1 MFSLRNG
8 AGLAGVKGSDMA
20 RETTHPGQV
29 LRMEFMLPPGLSA
42 RALGSAI
49 GVPGNRIS
57 DIARRRRDV
66 SADTA
71 MRLAHYFNTTPRFWL
86 NLQAAH
92 DVSRA
97 EIAFDYSAIA
107 PRAA

>member
-1 MFSLRNG
+1 MVR
-8 AGLAGVKGSDMA
+8 A
-20 RETTHPGQV
+20 TTHPGDV
-29 LRMEFMLPPGLSA
+29 LRLEYMVPLDLSA
-42 RALGSAI
+42 RALGAAI

-57 DIARRRRDV
+57 DIARCHRDV

-71 MRLAHYFNTTPRFWL
+71 MRLARYFDTTPRFWL

-92 DVSRA
+92 DLSRA
-97 EIAFDYSAIA
+97 ENAFDYSGIA

>member
-1 MFSLRNG
+1 
-8 AGLAGVKGSDMA
+8 MA
-20 RETTHPGQV
+20 RVTTHPGQV
-29 LRMEFMLPPGLSA
+29 LRLEFMLPLRLSA
-42 RALGSAI
+42 RILSAAI

-71 MRLAHYFNTTPRFWL
+71 MRLARYFNTTPRFWL

-92 DVSRA
+92 DLSKA
-97 EIAFDYSAIA
+97 EIAFDYSGIA